1 MDKSIGHWLKHLD
14 NLLEEAMEQALQTTT
29 RREWQVLNLATQE
42 STYTMPFTGVDEA
55 VERLTARG
63 WLADGKL
70 TDAGRAAFQ
79 EISGKVHQFRQKVIE
94 GVSTEEY
101 LATVD
106 VLRRMSANLDHW
118 RASPAGSGD
127 DHAAKTVAP

>member
-1 MDKSIGHWLKHLD
+1 MDKPIGHWLKHLD
-14 NLLEEAMEQALQTTT
+14 NLLEDAMEQALQTTT
-29 RREWQVLNLATQE
+29 RREWQVLNLAAQE

-63 WLADGKL
+63 WLADGRL
-70 TDAGRAAFQ
+70 TDAGRAAHG
-79 EISGKVHQFRQKVIE
+79 EISEKVGRFRQRVLE
-94 GVSTEEY
+94 GVSSQEY

-118 RASPAGSGD
+118 RAAPAGSGD